1 MVAAQAKALQRNRI
15 LAIARAV
22 HLVSGGYGTAI
33 AALLDTTPCSAQKA
47 YHRFASHSL
56 ILIVKVPPQLR
67 SPPVGSDNRVT
78 GMMVTVRVA
87 NFGQYATVP
96 KAKLLFARRRR
107 RKLWPER
114 PFSLI
119 LSDF

>member
-22 HLVSGGYGTAI
+22 HLGSGGYGTAI
-33 AALLDTTPCSAQKA
+33 AALSDTTPCSAQKA

-67 SPPVGSDNRVT
+67 SPPVGSDNSSGQKRKEGKKRGQKGRVIT
-78 GMMVTVRVA
+78 NVNT
-87 NFGQYATVP
+87 
-96 KAKLLFARRRR
+96 
-107 RKLWPER
+107 
-114 PFSLI
+114 
-119 LSDF
+119 